1 MLTIMV
7 SVKSKTDVITNSSTE
22 VYMMNRANDGSLKSI
37 KELVNAFLAKG
48 GSTETFDDLFE
59 AEPYFN
65 ERATKD
71 VYLDV
76 QGEVENGYWSPND
89 LKPFKDFLNPDG
101 KNLIDWSDLDHK
113 QKLQF
118 ADAYGDTTDMYEPLI
133 GNGYVFKAKDP
144 KDEKLAKILT
154 KIETIYDPVIYSN

>member
-7 SVKSKTDVITNSSTE
+7 SIKSKTDIITNSSTE

-48 GSTETFDDLFE
+48 GSTDTFDDLFE

-65 ERATKD
+65 ERATND
-71 VYLDV
+71 TYLDV
-76 QGEVENGYWSPND
+76 QAEVENGYWSPRD
-89 LKPFKDFLNPDG
+89 LKPYKDFLDQDN
-101 KNLIDWSDLDHK
+101 KLIDWSKLDHK
-113 QKLQF
+113 QRLKF
-118 ADAYGDTTDMYEPLI
+118 AEIYGDTADMYEPLI